1 MLRGRHTAL
10 TITLMP
16 DDRPTLRAWQR
27 STTIPVGRARRGQ
40 ILLLLAEGLTVVQVA
55 TRVGITR
62 RFVYKWARRFLQHGI
77 EGLADTRGRGR
88 RPRLTTP
95 AKDQQA
101 SSRQQ
106 GANSQQAGQ

>member
-1 MLRGRHTAL
+1 MLPLLWKYLCPWGEVCCVAVTQPSRSPSCRTTARRCGRGSA
-10 TITLMP
+10 
-16 DDRPTLRAWQR
+16 RPPSLWD
-27 STTIPVGRARRGQ
+27 ARRGQ

-88 RPRLTTP
+88 
-95 AKDQQA
+95 
-101 SSRQQ
+101 
-106 GANSQQAGQ
+106 